1 MPQAPGVL
9 VATPGGGDLSHLAG
23 LEREI
28 VEHGWQAAARVS
40 AISDLATL
48 QRLHEMVRLPRLRP
62 LSASALRARCRPA
75 TSRHTAG
82 RAQIVRIDRAA
93 EERIFGVLQ
102 DGGEAGAAGTPA
114 PAHRASASVWGDQAP
129 TAAGA
134 AAAGAAAAAAGAR
147 LEFSPTG
154 ARSNAAAAGAA
165 TADQTEEAGAAPAP
179 VQPWDPAVLAGLE
192 ALGFPRA
199 AVMQALAAAD
209 GNAQRAANYLLSG
222 TASDG

>member
-1 MPQAPGVL
+1 
-9 VATPGGGDLSHLAG
+9 
-23 LEREI
+23 
-28 VEHGWQAAARVS
+28 
-40 AISDLATL
+40 
-48 QRLHEMVRLPRLRP
+48 
-62 LSASALRARCRPA
+62 
-75 TSRHTAG
+75 
-82 RAQIVRIDRAA
+82 
-93 EERIFGVLQ
+93 VLQ

-114 PAHRASASVWGDQAP
+114 PAHRASASVWEDQAP

-134 AAAGAAAAAAGAR
+134 AAAGAAAAGAAAAGAAAAGAAAAAAGTR

-154 ARSNAAAAGAA
+154 ARSDAAAAGAA
-165 TADQTEEAGAAPAP
+165 TADQTEEAGAEPAP

>member
-1 MPQAPGVL
+1 M
-9 VATPGGGDLSHLAG
+9 
-23 LEREI
+23 
-28 VEHGWQAAARVS
+28 
-40 AISDLATL
+40 
-48 QRLHEMVRLPRLRP
+48 
-62 LSASALRARCRPA
+62 
-75 TSRHTAG
+75 
-82 RAQIVRIDRAA
+82 
-93 EERIFGVLQ
+93 LQ

-114 PAHRASASVWGDQAP
+114 PAHRASASVWEDQAP

-134 AAAGAAAAAAGAR
+134 AAAGAAAAGAAAAAAGTR

-154 ARSNAAAAGAA
+154 ARSDAAAAGAA
-165 TADQTEEAGAAPAP
+165 TADQTEEAGAEPAP

>member
-1 MPQAPGVL
+1 M
-9 VATPGGGDLSHLAG
+9 
-23 LEREI
+23 
-28 VEHGWQAAARVS
+28 
-40 AISDLATL
+40 
-48 QRLHEMVRLPRLRP
+48 
-62 LSASALRARCRPA
+62 
-75 TSRHTAG
+75 
-82 RAQIVRIDRAA
+82 
-93 EERIFGVLQ
+93 LQ

-114 PAHRASASVWGDQAP
+114 PAHRASASVWEDQAP

-134 AAAGAAAAAAGAR
+134 AAAGAAAAGAAAAGAAAAAAGTR

-154 ARSNAAAAGAA
+154 ARSDAAAAGAA
-165 TADQTEEAGAAPAP
+165 TADQTEEAGAEPAP